1 MNTFN
6 FNLDTKVT
14 AWKRQEFEI
23 TANTLEEAKELAI
36 QFYKD
41 GEADSLPWEDID
53 CTTEMLSVSENGGQ
67 STQEL
72 LTIDGD
78 VLITNAMQPL

>member
-23 TANTLEEAKELAI
+23 TANTLEEAKELAKK
-36 QFYKD
+36 FYKD

-53 CTTEMLSVSENGGQ
+53 CTTDMMSVGDNGGQ

-72 LTIDGD
+72 LTMNGD
-78 VLITNAMQPL
+78 IIADNIND

>member
-23 TANTLEEAKELAI
+23 TANTLEEAKELAK

-53 CTTEMLSVSENGGQ
+53 CTTDMMSVGDNGGKA
-67 STQEL
+67 TQEL
-72 LTIDGD
+72 LTIDGEVIAD
-78 VLITNAMQPL
+78 NIND

>member
-6 FNLDTKVT
+6 FYLDTKVT
-14 AWKRQEFEI
+14 AWKRQEFDI

-41 GEADSLPWEDID
+41 GDADMLALDF
-53 CTTEMLSVSENGGQ
+53 TTKIMSVSDNGGEP
-67 STQEL
+67 TQEL
-72 LTIDGD
+72 LTIDGEVIAD
-78 VLITNAMQPL
+78 NLND

>member
-14 AWKRQEFEI
+14 AWKRQEFDI
-23 TANTLEEAKELAI
+23 TANTLEEAKELAK

-41 GEADSLPWEDID
+41 GEADCLPWEDID
-53 CTTEMLSVSENGGQ
+53 CTNEMMSVSENGGQ

-72 LTIDGD
+72 LTMNGD
-78 VLITNAMQPL
+78 IIADNLND

>member
-6 FNLDTKVT
+6 FYLDTKVT
-14 AWKRQEFEI
+14 AWKRQEFDI
-23 TANTLEEAKELAI
+23 TANTFEEAKELAK

-41 GEADSLPWEDID
+41 GEADSLPWEDVD
-53 CTTEMLSVSENGGQ
+53 FTTEMMSVSENGGQ

-72 LTIDGD
+72 LTMNGD
-78 VLITNAMQPL
+78 IIADNLND

>member
-14 AWKRQEFEI
+14 AWKRQEFTI

-41 GEADSLPWEDID
+41 GEVDSLPWEDID
-53 CTTEMLSVSENGGQ
+53 CTTEMMEVSDNGGE

-72 LTIDGD
+72 LTIDGEIIAD
-78 VLITNAMQPL
+78 NIND

>member
-6 FNLDTKVT
+6 FILDTKVT
-14 AWKRQEFEI
+14 SWKRQEFDI

-41 GEADSLPWEDID
+41 GEADSLPWEDVD
-53 CTTEMLSVSENGGQ
+53 CTTEMMSVSENLDQ
-67 STQEL
+67 PTQEL
-72 LTIDGD
+72 LTMNGD
-78 VLITNAMQPL
+78 IIADNLND

>member
-23 TANTLEEAKELAI
+23 TANTLEEAKELAK

-41 GEADSLPWEDID
+41 GEADSLLWEDID
-53 CTTEMLSVSENGGQ
+53 CTTDIMSVGDNGGKA
-67 STQEL
+67 TQEL
-72 LTIDGD
+72 LTIDGE
-78 VLITNAMQPL
+78 VITDNIND

>member
-1 MNTFN
+1 MNTFY

-23 TANTLEEAKELAI
+23 TAKTLKEAKELAI

-41 GEADSLPWEDID
+41 GEADLLDWEDVD
-53 CTTEMLSVSENGGQ
+53 DTTELLSVGDNGGNA
-67 STQEL
+67 TQEL
-72 LTIDGD
+72 LTIGGD
-78 VLITNAMQPL
+78 LIADNLNA